1 MKWPHA
7 LLVAAAA
14 LMLATC
20 ASSGSTV
27 STAARPPSAVD
38 GRFLWQDLVTTNA
51 TAARAF
57 YSALLGWEFAETT
70 RGGRPYLIARTA
82 AGPVGGLVDI
92 RDIKDAG
99 SQWVTYVAVA
109 DIDRTV
115 GQVQAAGGRVIVLP
129 TATSAGRAAVVVDPQ
144 GAALGLLQ
152 TSREA
157 PADGLKL
164 VNAHFFWR
172 EVPRAGCDPGSRLL
186 HGPAGVPRPRRPTPD
201 SVSSTSCCG
210 ETTREPGSSRFPR
223 RPSRCARIGCRTSW
237 WMTLRHWPRK

>member
-7 LLVAAAA
+7 LLVVAAA

-20 ASSGSTV
+20 ASGGSTV

-99 SQWVTYVAVA
+99 SQWVAYVAVA
-109 DIDRTV
+109 DINRPV
-115 GQVQAAGGRVIVLP
+115 GEVQA
-129 TATSAGRAAVVVDPQ
+129 
-144 GAALGLLQ
+144 
-152 TSREA
+152 
-157 PADGLKL
+157 L
-164 VNAHFFWR
+164 VGESSCR
-172 EVPRAGCDPGSRLL
+172 RPPRQR
-186 HGPAGVPRPRRPTPD
+186 GVPPSWSIHKGPPSGCCRRRGRRRQAG
-201 SVSSTSCCG
+201 ST
-210 ETTREPGSSRFPR
+210 
-223 RPSRCARIGCRTSW
+223 W
-237 WMTLRHWPRK
+237 

>member
-115 GQVQAAGGRVIVLP
+115 GQVQAAGGRVIVPP

-172 EVPRAGCDPGSRLL
+172 EYLAQDATQALAFYTGLLGYEGREDRRQTRSRVLRVAERQPASRAR
-186 HGPAGVPRPRRPTPD
+186 PD
-201 SVSSTSCCG
+201 SRDDQAGAPALVVV
-210 ETTREPGSSRFPR
+210 RPG
-223 RPSRCARIGCRTSW
+223 G
-237 WMTLRHWPRK
+237 